1 VSDTE
6 AAARAGAA
14 AGHTPAAPGKGT
26 RERARD
32 WLVLVLPAAVT
43 LIVGGYRLGSA
54 SMWRDEAYTKE
65 VVTRSPGQIIAL
77 LGHQDAVHGAYYMLM
92 HEVTGLTGT
101 SAAGLRLPSLIAMV
115 ITASFTAAAGRRLAL
130 LAGGPAPAVTGLLA
144 GLVFATAPAMTW
156 YAQDAREYATVTM
169 LATIATYLF
178 VRAVPDGRWGWWAG
192 YGAAVALTGFFNLFA
207 VLIVVAHA
215 LSLLMARLRV
225 RAGRGTPAA
234 APAGGGVPAPAA
246 APDAPGAAAPPGTR
260 IAPPGTRIGA
270 PGTRIGALPDGRL
283 AARWLAA
290 VVAAGIVLTP
300 LAWASYG
307 QRGQISWLTAPSYGT
322 VVKLVTSFAGSRT
335 LAVPFAVLAI
345 GGAAAGLAAHR
356 GRPLSPGVVALPWLV
371 APPVIL
377 IAVSYLHPVY
387 DARYIE
393 FCLPALAILVAAGLA
408 WLGRLAALTPLS
420 RARLAWLP
428 PAVVAVA
435 LAGALIAPQQSIRLS
450 SARPDNLRKIS
461 AILAASEKPG
471 DAVLYIP
478 MQAHALSEAYPAPFR
493 RLRDLALAR
502 SPRASATL
510 NGILVSPAVLRK
522 RFTGVRRVW
531 IVAEESGGHIPA
543 PSDALERTEMSL
555 VSGMNLV
562 RQWRANEDILALY
575 AAPSR

>member
-130 LAGGPAPAVTGLLA
+130 LAGGPAPAATGLLA

-215 LSLLMARLRV
+215 LSLLIAGLRV

-234 APAGGGVPAPAA
+234 APAGSGVPAAA
-246 APDAPGAAAPPGTR
+246 AALDEPGAAGP
-260 IAPPGTRIGA
+260 
-270 PGTRIGALPDGRL
+270 PGTRIGALPAGRL

-300 LAWASYG
+300 MAWASYG

-322 VVKLVTSFAGSRT
+322 IVKLVTSFAGSRT
-335 LAVPFAVLAI
+335 LVFPFAVLAI
-345 GGAAAGLAAHR
+345 GGAVAGLAAHR

-428 PAVVAVA
+428 PAVAAVA
-435 LAGALIAPQQSIRLS
+435 LAVALIAPQQSIRLS